1 MRPTARPLWTAEEGR
16 RKDKGVRL
24 SNEPRHLGERATC
37 YFFLKNE
44 VEKILEIC
52 EQQTVNTCFCLAC

>member
-1 MRPTARPLWTAEEGR
+1 MRPTPGPLWTAEEDR

-24 SNEPRHLGERATC
+24 SNELRHPGERATC

-44 VEKILEIC
+44 VEKILEIG
-52 EQQTVNTCFCLAC
+52 EHQTVNTCFCLAC